1 MYSNNEQEEKE
12 LEALRLIDQAET
24 LSDKGNGE
32 EAINTY
38 EKAAQIYIDIGSYI
52 KIDEIF
58 IRISEIIAQF
68 KNNIQRIYRLK
79 SIIRKTEELK
89 IFEISAK
96 LLIQLGNVAFKMH
109 DWETAGESYESASEY
124 LFKSDPEEYFN
135 LSAILLLKAGQTFER
150 SRIKKD
156 LGKRLILKAVM
167 KINRFDESYQIDE
180 KRALTLLTMKEY
192 EPAAKKFHE
201 IANNFRKA
209 LNNLDEL
216 IDEEESKNTLLNA
229 RARFIHFVAEYQTI
243 ATLCLRASENREYNA
258 KIKELGQDS
267 INLFQNSINLQKQ
280 YMYSKEPSNFDK
292 EMIYRITFDT
302 MLLSILQEML
312 GTKQF
317 DPLEFLLKNGEEH
330 ESLMKKLKK
339 TPYYKISNRIKKVG
353 VRESLEKLL
362 KIHLGH
368 LEEIKNILI
377 SFFS

>member
-24 LSDKGNGE
+24 LLDKGNGE
-32 EAINTY
+32 EAINIY
-38 EKAAQIYIDIGSYI
+38 EKAAQIYLDTGSYI

-58 IRISEIIAQF
+58 IRISEIISKF

-89 IFEISAK
+89 IYEISAK
-96 LLIQLGNVAFKMH
+96 LLIQLGNIAFKMN
-109 DWETAGESYESASEY
+109 DWETAGESWESASEY
-124 LFKSDPEEYFN
+124 LYISDPEEFFN

-156 LGKRLILKAVM
+156 LGKHLILKAVM
-167 KINRFDESYQIDE
+167 KINKFDEICQIDE
-180 KRALTLLTMKEY
+180 KRALALLTMKEY

-216 IDEEESKNTLLNA
+216 IDEEESKDTLLNA
-229 RARFIHFVAEYQTI
+229 KARFIHFVAEYQTI
-243 ATLCLRASENREYNA
+243 AALCLRASENREYNY

-267 INLFQNSINLQKQ
+267 INLFRKSINLQKQ
-280 YMYSKEPSNFDK
+280 YLYSIESSDFDR
-292 EMIYRITFDT
+292 EMLYRITFDT

-330 ESLMKKLKK
+330 ESLTKKLKK

-353 VRESLEKLL
+353 ARESLEKLL
-362 KIHLGH
+362 KTHLGH